1 MASSD
6 WYGHFCSWL
15 CSASSSH
22 SAPEVTQ
29 QDAEAERS
37 VSFSPND
44 VGLPNLSNSYMFQA
58 GKTEA

>member
-6 WYGHFCSWL
+6 WYGHFC
-15 CSASSSH
+15 SH